1 MMLSVRTLQKGRMGV
16 VLRDMNATACSSDE
30 LAASGG

>member
-16 VLRDMNATACSSDE
+16 VLRDMNATVCSSDE